1 MELGLR
7 GLVSKRQ
14 SIFEPLHL
22 LKGSSHVALTDIL
35 VSRFRKIHC
44 LLHALLTFTYLL
56 LSDII
61 ILLFHFYF
69 SHFCSPYSFF
79 FLIATLFIYL
89 FIYLFFSC
97 VGSLFRARA
106 FSSCGRRGPLFI
118 VVRGPALLT
127 LLKHFI
133 FWVNCYFKFTD
144 LAYNPWAL
152 QEKSLPKSKTGEIFL
167 AGR

>member
-1 MELGLR
+1 MTLTTDREKQLAVELGLR

-22 LKGSSHVALTDIL
+22 LKGSSHFLPKEVALTDIL

-89 FIYLFFSC
+89 FIYLFIFQLCWVFVSC
-97 VGSLFRARA
+97 EGFLQLRQAGA
-106 FSSCGRRGPLFI
+106 TLHRG
-118 VVRGPALLT
+118 
-127 LLKHFI
+127 
-133 FWVNCYFKFTD
+133 
-144 LAYNPWAL
+144 
-152 QEKSLPKSKTGEIFL
+152 
-167 AGR
+167 AGACSPYSFETFYILS